1 MSTLTRTGRGR
12 RFRKELA
19 PAGMFILPSVIT
31 LGALL
36 LYPFGYGIY
45 IAFFK
50 TNLVNRWKF
59 VGLDNFLR
67 AFQDPNMYASL
78 WTTVR
83 FTFFVVLLHFVI
95 GISLALLL
103 NREIRGRTFFRAL
116 LVMPWLFPEVVIAN
130 LWKWIFNAS
139 SGLLNSFLQQV
150 GLISGPMSWLGS
162 MDWAMPCVIMV
173 CVWKGYPLVMIQM
186 LAGLQS
192 ISRDLYEAATIDGAG
207 KWQSFRY
214 VTLPG
219 LRPTMVVTLILDT
232 VWWFKHLTMIWILT
246 NGGPVTATNTISVE
260 IYKQAFEY
268 KNAYGYSAA
277 LAVIVFLICVL
288 IGVVQRKVLPDN
300 EQ

>member
-1 MSTLTRTGRGR
+1 MTVTQLKRHKGIRGR
-12 RFRKELA
+12 EIGAVSL
-19 PAGMFILPSVIT
+19 FILPCVIT
-31 LGALL
+31 LAVLL

-45 IAFFK
+45 VSFFK
-50 TNLVNRWKF
+50 TNLVNKWKF
-59 VGLDNFLR
+59 VGLENFIR
-67 AFQDPNMYASL
+67 AFTDPTMYASL

-83 FTFFVVLLHFVI
+83 FTFFVVLLHFAI
-95 GISLALLL
+95 GIGLALLL
-103 NREIRGRTFFRAL
+103 NKEIRGRTFFRAL

-130 LWKWIFNAS
+130 LWKWIFNVN
-139 SGLLNSFLQQV
+139 SGLLNTFLQRI
-150 GLISGPMSWLGS
+150 GILTERMSWRGS
-162 MDWAMPCVIMV
+162 MDWAMACVIMV

-192 ISRDLYEAATIDGAG
+192 ISKDLYEAATIDGANRR
-207 KWQSFRY
+207 QTFRY

-277 LAVIVFLICVL
+277 LAVIVFLICVV
-288 IGVVQRKVLPDN
+288 IGIVQRKVLPDN
-300 EQ
+300 E

>member
-1 MSTLTRTGRGR
+1 MTHSIQATGRKR
-12 RFRKELA
+12 RLREMGSVSL
-19 PAGMFILPSVIT
+19 FILPCVLI
-31 LGALL
+31 LAALL

-45 IAFFK
+45 VAFFK
-50 TNLVNRWKF
+50 TNLVNKWKF
-59 VGLDNFLR
+59 VGLENFIR
-67 AFQDPNMYASL
+67 AFSDATMYTSL

-83 FTFFVVLLHFVI
+83 FTFFVVFLHFTI
-95 GISLALLL
+95 GIGLALLL
-103 NREIRGRTFFRAL
+103 NKEIRGRTFFRAL

-139 SGLLNSFLQQV
+139 SGLLNSFLQQL
-150 GLISGPMSWLGS
+150 GLIAEPMSWLGS

-192 ISRDLYEAATIDGAG
+192 ISKDLYEAATIDGASRR
-207 KWQSFRY
+207 QSFRY

-246 NGGPVTATNTISVE
+246 NGGPVTATNTISIE

-300 EQ
+300 E